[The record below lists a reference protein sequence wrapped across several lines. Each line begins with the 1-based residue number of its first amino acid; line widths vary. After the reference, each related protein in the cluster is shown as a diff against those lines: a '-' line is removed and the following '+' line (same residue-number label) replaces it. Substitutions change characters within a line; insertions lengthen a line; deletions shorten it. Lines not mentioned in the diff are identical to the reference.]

1 MRCTTQPDSRVARH
15 GSPSREHSIWPAAA
29 SLLIAVLLT
38 ATPAKADERDN
49 GDAKPEVGCSRLD
62 ADIGN
67 TRCPAFGAKAIPG
80 DLSSAVK
87 ACVSLSCKDGHGT
100 AVHLGNGYFITARH
114 VAEEGKQ
121 WVLKGEDKRVIYA
134 EVVWESVGT
143 DLALLKVDA
152 KRHKSGIIFPASQPA
167 CRDPLVGEKVT
178 AVGNPAEIWFA
189 HVSGYVTSG
198 AQTTQGKTQFYR
210 PQPLA
215 HAAGDPHPSPSATPS
230 PDTGEGEERAA
241 RQDIG
246 YWKDAYVFD
255 LPVFPGFSGG
265 PVYSS
270 DGSVLGLVVGILGDT
285 SYSIVEPV
293 AKICDL
299 LPALERSE

>member
-1 MRCTTQPDSRVARH
+1 MA
-15 GSPSREHSIWPAAA
+15 
-29 SLLIAVLLT
+29 
-38 ATPAKADERDN
+38 AKADERDN
-49 GDAKPEVGCSRLD
+49 GDAKPEVG
-62 ADIGN
+62 
-67 TRCPAFGAKAIPG
+67 AKTIPG

-87 ACVSLSCKDGHGT
+87 ACLSLSCSDGHGT
-100 AVHLGNGYFITARH
+100 AVHLGNGYFITAQH
-114 VAEEGKQ
+114 VVEEGKQ
-121 WVLKGEDKRVIYA
+121 WFLKGEDKRVIYA
-134 EVVWESVGT
+134 EAVWESANA

-152 KRHKSGIIFPASQPA
+152 KRHRTGITFPASQPA

-198 AQTTQGKTQFYR
+198 AQTTQGRTQFYR
-210 PQPLA
+210 PGFGGWGLGIGESA
-215 HAAGDPHPSPSATPS
+215 SPTPRTQS
-230 PDTGEGEERAA
+230 PIPNSDSAA

-270 DGSVLGLVVGILGDT
+270 DGRVLGLVVGILGDT

-299 LPALERSE
+299 LPELKAGE

>member
-1 MRCTTQPDSRVARH
+1 MLLCVT
-15 GSPSREHSIWPAAA
+15 GA
-29 SLLIAVLLT
+29 S
-38 ATPAKADERDN
+38 ADERDN
-49 GDAKPEVGCSRLD
+49 GDAKPLPSLTPAVGAR
-62 ADIGN
+62 A
-67 TRCPAFGAKAIPG
+67 PA

-87 ACVSLSCKDGHGT
+87 ACLSLGCSDGHGT
-100 AVHLGNGYFITARH
+100 AVYLGNGYFITAEH

-121 WVLKGEDKRVIYA
+121 WFLKGEDKRVIYA
-134 EVVWESVGT
+134 EAVWESASS
-143 DLALLKVDA
+143 DLALLRVDP
-152 KRHKSGIIFPASQPA
+152 KRHKTGIAFPASKPA

-178 AVGNPAEIWFA
+178 AVGNPADIWFA
-189 HVSGYVTSG
+189 HVTGYVTSG

-210 PQPLA
+210 PTDNA
-215 HAAGDPHPSPSATPS
+215 RTAGDPHPPPPKSGVPDFGSFDEQPGNTRVARAPS
-230 PDTGEGEERAA
+230 PDSREGEDPAA

-270 DGSVLGLVVGILGDT
+270 DGRVLGLVVGILGDT

-299 LPALERSE
+299 LPALGSE